1 MAGAT
6 LTPKITIR
14 RRLPKSVRVILIA
27 VLVMTAVEVENMAQ
41 LRPIQEAR
49 RRVWRWGEDELWFE
63 QHPHNWSN
71 REGRK
76 QMEKPSFIQ
85 HKFTF
90 KPRWNET
97 RKYEFLLKTDN
108 MPDVLTIVISVVSL

>member
-1 MAGAT
+1 MCRVALLSTVVMLG
-6 LTPKITIR
+6 ITSPR
-14 RRLPKSVRVILIA
+14 RSFYTEYSRLGDVINI
-27 VLVMTAVEVENMAQ
+27 
-41 LRPIQEAR
+41 LRFFT
-49 RRVWRWGEDELWFE
+49 EDIFFFL
-63 QHPHNWSN
+63 QHLHNWSN